1 MFIARFTDV
10 QATLHTVRVTLPT
23 TTRTR
28 LARIPLALSVNE
40 DTVLLSLVLKQR
52 GETVELPPVEF
63 LIEIT
68 RRKLT
73 ALALS
78 FTHRC

>member
-1 MFIARFTDV
+1 MSIARFTDV

-52 GETVELPPVEF
+52 GETVELPPWSF
-63 LIEIT
+63 LQKVRGENS
-68 RRKLT
+68 RL
-73 ALALS
+73 
-78 FTHRC
+78 